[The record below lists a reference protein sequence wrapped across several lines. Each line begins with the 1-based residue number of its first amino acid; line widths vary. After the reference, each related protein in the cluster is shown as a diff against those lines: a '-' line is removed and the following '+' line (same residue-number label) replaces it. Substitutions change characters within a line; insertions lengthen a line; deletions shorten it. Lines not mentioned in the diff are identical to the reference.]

1 MRDDAPEP
9 ALRRSVMTGATNR
22 HQDEPAY
29 VLHTYAFRDTSLIV
43 EAFTRQHGR
52 VGLVARGAK
61 RPKSALRPAL
71 LAFQPL
77 AIAWS
82 GRGELRTLTR
92 AEWVG
97 HTRVPIGVSMLCGYY
112 LNELLLKL
120 LERDDPHERLFDAY
134 ADALESLA
142 ASDHAEAI
150 LRRFEIVLLRE
161 IGYALELERE
171 ADAGTPLV
179 AERRYS
185 YVPER
190 GPAVLAPAAAAAG
203 GVELRGKTLLD
214 MARGDYSDPLTAIE
228 SKALMRSLIGRYLD
242 YRTLHTRQLL
252 LELNKL

>member
-1 MRDDAPEP
+1 MSSGKEQP
-9 ALRRSVMTGATNR
+9 A
-22 HQDEPAY
+22 DEHAY
-29 VLHTYAFRDTSLIV
+29 VLHTYPFRDTSVIV
-43 EAFTRQHGR
+43 EAFTRRHGR

-77 AIAWS
+77 SIAWS

-97 HTRVPIGVSMLCGYY
+97 NTRMLIGVSMLCGYY

-120 LERDDPHERLFDAY
+120 LQRDDPHEQLYDAY
-134 ADALESLA
+134 AAALGQLATTNSTESV
-142 ASDHAEAI
+142 
-150 LRRFEIVLLRE
+150 LRRFEITLLRE

-171 ADAGTPLV
+171 PERGTPLV
-179 AERRYS
+179 AEQRYS
-185 YVPER
+185 YLPER
-190 GPAVLAPAAAAAG
+190 GPAVLPGGAAGHG

-214 MARGDYSDPLTAIE
+214 MARGDYSDPQTATE
-228 SKALMRSLIGRYLD
+228 SKALMRALIGRHLD
-242 YRTLHTRQLL
+242 HRALHTRQLL